1 MPAEDAPPARG
12 TGPSPTAGGPA
23 ASERPAAGHVET
35 DRIGPFLP
43 AAGLPP
49 EVGGLMSTR
58 RGGVSRAPFD
68 SMNLRPAGLR
78 GDAVDEP
85 ASIHENQR
93 RFASWLEGAQPVFL
107 DQVHGSAVVRLGRA
121 DLARGLAHPQADASV
136 TTERGIACTV
146 LVADCLPVLMAAP
159 GGRGV
164 AAAHAGWRGLAGGVV
179 EAALSALCQAADCR
193 PDEVSV
199 WLGACIGPSAFEVGD
214 DVRQAFGPAGE
225 PSFHPGPVEGK
236 WLADLPALARLRLGQ
251 AGVGQVAGGQW
262 CTHSDPARFFSFR
275 RDKVTGRHAAAI
287 WIR

>member
-1 MPAEDAPPARG
+1 MPADDGLSPRRSEAAALPEEPAR
-12 TGPSPTAGGPA
+12 
-23 ASERPAAGHVET
+23 
-35 DRIGPFLP
+35 IGAFLRAEGLP
-43 AAGLPP
+43 A

-78 GDAVDEP
+78 GDAVDDP

-93 RFASWLEGAQPVFL
+93 RFAGWLEGAQPVFL
-107 DQVHGSAVVRLGRA
+107 DQVHGSAVVRLGHA
-121 DLARGLAHPQADASV
+121 DLARGQAHAQADASV

-146 LVADCLPVLMAAP
+146 LVADCLPVLLAAP

-179 EAALSALCQAADCR
+179 EATLAALCQAAECR
-193 PDEVSV
+193 PEEVSA

-214 DVRQAFGPAGE
+214 DVRQAFGAGAE
-225 PSFHPGPVEGK
+225 AAFRPGAAEGK
-236 WLADLPALARLRLGQ
+236 WLADLPRLARQRLAQ
-251 AGVGQVAGGQW
+251 AGVTRAAGGAW
-262 CTHSDPARFFSFR
+262 CTYSDAARFFSFR
-275 RDKVTGRHAAAI
+275 RDRVTGRHAAAI